1 MTETGPR
8 TVPIIGIDGKS
19 IGEIAVPVVFET
31 IVRLDIIRKAVV
43 AQQSHR
49 FQPQGRNPM
58 AGKRTT
64 AEGFGVGRG
73 ISRVPRVGGG
83 GPLSGT
89 AAFAPGTVGGRL
101 AFPPVS
107 MKKLAKRVNRKE
119 RLTAL
124 KSAIAATASSEL
136 VRKRGHKFDKDI
148 QLPLVVTDEAEK
160 FSKASEA
167 RRLLTTL
174 GVWDDIERVTRSSN
188 IRGKRR
194 THAKGPLVILGDY
207 KAADRAFRNFQG
219 VDVIR
224 AKDLNV
230 ELLAPG
236 THPGRLTIWSESA
249 VKSIGG
255 RSWQ

>member
-1 MTETGPR
+1 MSGLVAKTAKIMGL
-8 TVPIIGIDGKS
+8 DGEPV
-19 IGEIAVPVVFET
+19 GEIALPPVFDSPL
-31 IVRLDIIRKAVV
+31 RLDVIKKAVV
-43 AQQSHR
+43 TQRSHS

-73 ISRVPRVGGG
+73 ISRVPRIGGE

-89 AAFAPGTVGGRL
+89 AAFAPGTVGGRM
-101 AFPPVS
+101 AFPPVPT
-107 MKKLAKRVNRKE
+107 KKLDRRVNRKE
-119 RLTAL
+119 RFAAL
-124 KSAIAATASSEL
+124 RSAIAATASSEL
-136 VRKRGHKFDKDI
+136 VRKRGHKFEKDI
-148 QLPLVVTDEAEK
+148 ELPLIISDEAESL
-160 FSKASEA
+160 SKASEA

-174 GVWDDIERVTRSSN
+174 GVWEDIERVSRSSN

-194 THAKGPLVILGDY
+194 THAKGPLIVLGDY
-207 KAADRAFRNFQG
+207 EGADRAFRNFQG

-224 AKDLNV
+224 ARDLSV

-255 RSWQ
+255 RSWE

>member
-1 MTETGPR
+1 MLAQAPR
-8 TVPIIGIDGKS
+8 TVKIIGIN
-19 IGEIAVPVVFET
+19 GEPVGQIAVPLVFEDP
-31 IVRLDIIRKAVV
+31 VRRDVISKAVV

-107 MKKLAKRVNRKE
+107 MKKTGKRVNRKE
-119 RLTAL
+119 RLVAL
-124 KSAIAATASSEL
+124 KSAIAATGSTEL
-136 VRKRGHKFDKDI
+136 VQRRGHKFDKDLE
-148 QLPLVVTDEAEK
+148 LPLVVTDDIEK
-160 FSKASEA
+160 LSKTSEA
-167 RRLLTTL
+167 RRLLSTL
-174 GVWDDIERVTRSSN
+174 GLWEDIERVTRSRN
-188 IRGKRR
+188 YRGKKK
-194 THAKGPLVILGDY
+194 THAKGPLVVVGEY
-207 KAADRAFRNFQG
+207 QGANRAFGNLDG

-249 VKSIGG
+249 VKLIAG
-255 RSWQ
+255 RNW